1 MVSKIPK
8 KHCLEQHFRP
18 MPVLSVLERK
28 VRKIAFWGAEVRQN
42 ALFRTFGAKIAKI
55 ALLEWKIESS
65 IEIIEIPLR
74 L

>member
-1 MVSKIPK
+1 
-8 KHCLEQHFRP
+8 

-28 VRKIAFWGAEVRQN
+28 ERKSAFWGGKVRQN
-42 ALFRTFGAKIAKI
+42 ALFALLGQNRKNRTFGV
-55 ALLEWKIESS
+55 KIESP